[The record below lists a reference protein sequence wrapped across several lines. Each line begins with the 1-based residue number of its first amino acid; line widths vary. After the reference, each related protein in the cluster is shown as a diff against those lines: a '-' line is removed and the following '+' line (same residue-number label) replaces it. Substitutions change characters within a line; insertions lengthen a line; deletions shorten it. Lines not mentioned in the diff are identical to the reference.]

1 MKKMKNKRLIYHYD
15 MSRHNEACL
24 DVINETMVGNYSL
37 IKGDS
42 SYKIDKR
49 FLFNTKIKELM
60 IDIQLSINDYVTN
73 LELKP
78 TLLSSSWFNILYKGG
93 VVEKHQHAD
102 SWDNKES
109 SVVSGAYY
117 PYVEEN
123 SCPLL
128 FGDGSIKE
136 SFNGLLIIFPSWL
149 EHWTTPNQSSKRITV
164 SFNTIR
170 KDVYLERSK

>member
-1 MKKMKNKRLIYHYD
+1 MKNKKLIHHYD
-15 MSRHNEACL
+15 MSKHNDFCL
-24 DVINETMVGNYSL
+24 DVIRESQVGNYSL

-42 SYKIDKR
+42 SYETDKQ
-49 FLFNTKIKELM
+49 FLFNPKLKDLLV
-60 IDIQLSINDYVTN
+60 DVQLSINDY
-73 LELKP
+73 LKTLTLPP
-78 TLLSSSWFNILYKGG
+78 TMLSSSWFNILYKGG
-93 VVEKHQHAD
+93 SVEKHQHAD

-136 SFNGLLIIFPSWL
+136 AFNGLLIIFPSWL
-149 EHWTTPNQSSKRITV
+149 EHWTTPNQSGKRITV

>member
-1 MKKMKNKRLIYHYD
+1 MKNKKLIHHYD
-15 MSRHNEACL
+15 MSKHNDFCL
-24 DVINETMVGNYSL
+24 DVIRESQVGNYSL

-42 SYKIDKR
+42 SYETDKQ
-49 FLFNTKIKELM
+49 FLFNPKLKDLLV
-60 IDIQLSINDYVTN
+60 DVQLSINDY
-73 LELKP
+73 LKTLTLPP
-78 TLLSSSWFNILYKGG
+78 TMLSSSWFNILYKGG
-93 VVEKHQHAD
+93 SVEKHQHAD

-149 EHWTTPNQSSKRITV
+149 EHWTTPNQSDKRITV